1 MYVARG
7 MPVHSRW
14 CERRSC
20 SIIDGMH
27 VDGAPRD
34 AAVELARRVA
44 AAFADLPEVDAVALG
59 GSQANLVADEGSD
72 IDLCVYARGGEVPI
86 ARRAVIAADARGA
99 VELDNRFFETCDE
112 WVDATTGI
120 GVDVMYRDPRW
131 IEDQLDR
138 VLVRHEASIGYS
150 TAFWHNVLRSTV
162 LFDRRGWYTALNE
175 RARAPYPEPLRRAIV
190 AKNHPL
196 LRRNLSSY
204 LHQVERAI
212 ARADA
217 VSVNHRVAALLASYF
232 DVLFAVNRVPHPGEK
247 RLTALAEAACA
258 RTPPGFAATMQSL
271 IAAIPGAEVVDHA
284 AALVDGLDRLLI
296 EEQLLAG

>member
-1 MYVARG
+1 MQVN
-7 MPVHSRW
+7 S
-14 CERRSC
+14 
-20 SIIDGMH
+20 
-27 VDGAPRD
+27 APRGP
-34 AAVELARRVA
+34 AIELARRVA

-59 GSQANLVADEGSD
+59 GSQGNLVADAASD
-72 IDLCVYARGGEVPI
+72 IDLYVYARGGEVPI

-99 VELDNRFFETCDE
+99 AELDNRFFETGDE
-112 WVDATTGI
+112 WVDATTGL

-138 VLVRHEASIGYS
+138 VLVRHEASTGYS

-162 LFDRRGWYTALNE
+162 LFDRHGWYAALAE

-196 LRRNLSSY
+196 LRRGLSSY
-204 LHQVERAI
+204 LHQLERAV

-217 VSVNHRVAALLASYF
+217 VSVNHRAAALLASYF

-247 RLTALAEAACA
+247 RLVAIAEAACG
-258 RTPPGFAATMQSL
+258 RTPPGFAAAVQSL
-271 IAAIPGAEVVDHA
+271 IAAIPGAEVVDRA
-284 AALVDGLDRLLI
+284 AALVDGLDGLLI
-296 EEQLLAG
+296 DEQLVAPPRV